1 LRQAKEEKAN
11 TRPITVAYVTLEFI
25 LWRMKR
31 WSLTLHGPNGVL
43 NQLDSGEAHF
53 VVGSEQGGG
62 VITVSGE
69 GVAARHARVSLNLTG
84 MQVEDLGSG
93 IGTLVNGY
101 LITER
106 V

>member
-1 LRQAKEEKAN
+1 
-11 TRPITVAYVTLEFI
+11 
-25 LWRMKR
+25 MKR